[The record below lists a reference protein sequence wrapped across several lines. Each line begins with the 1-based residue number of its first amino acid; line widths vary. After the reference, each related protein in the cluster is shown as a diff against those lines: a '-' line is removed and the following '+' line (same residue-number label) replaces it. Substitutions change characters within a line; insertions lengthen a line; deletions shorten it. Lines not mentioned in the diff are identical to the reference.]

1 MFFFF
6 RGSHLQGL
14 VFFFTKAQ
22 GAKDDEWFL
31 SDLMRTVEM
40 QLFTTDRVGFRINF
54 KHFKDTK
61 PDPSPVDWTFF
72 RMTSLGIAG
81 IWCFSIEERYFA
93 YLGLNSAFY
102 KGQIVDNYIGKNKI
116 ASDYGFDFFLGV
128 EHKLNDTWA
137 ITNEI

>member
-1 MFFFF
+1 
-6 RGSHLQGL
+6 
-14 VFFFTKAQ
+14 
-22 GAKDDEWFL
+22 
-31 SDLMRTVEM
+31 M

-116 ASDYGFDFFLGV
+116 ASDYGFDFFLGI

-137 ITNEI
+137 ITNEIGWRFLLLYFDDEPVYDLRGIIFGSSFHYYFGGF